1 MKFMSVW
8 KISPEN
14 LNAAVERFK
23 NNNPETTPGVKLVS
37 RWHEVGTGKGFALLE
52 VEDEVALAKFM
63 LAWGDLVDQK
73 VVPVMGDEEIAKAL

>member
-8 KISPEN
+8 SIKPEH

-23 NNNPETTPGVKLVS
+23 TANPEPSPGVTLIS
-37 RWHEVGTGKGFALLE
+37 RWHEMGSGKGFALLE
-52 VEDEVALAKFM
+52 VEDQVALAKFI

-73 VVPVMGDEEIAKAL
+73 LVPVMGDEEIAQAL